1 VILLMTTAPPIHSPW
16 GVPAVIPPLGLAY
29 VAAALEK
36 AGFHVEIFDNYQL
49 KKPIDY
55 VKFEIKRLDPEI
67 VGITCGSVTYQRCI
81 ETAKAVKEVKPSCKV
96 VAGGWHPSYMPDS
109 MLQHPEIDYVIM
121 GEGENA
127 MVELASSIIK
137 GDGDRAIATIPG
149 VACRYDGK
157 TIKNALRI
165 ISDLDQVPYP
175 ARHLLPM
182 HIYDRKIDYLSVR
195 PVDVVNVIRG
205 CPYECAYCETKKLWG
220 NKCRAFS
227 PNRVVDEVDYLV
239 KNYGSKGI
247 YFVGD
252 NFTIN
257 KRHTVEICNLI
268 KKRKLDI
275 EWVCDTRVDLISRD
289 LLQEMKSAGC
299 KSIFFGIQ
307 SGSPRILR
315 KLNIKFTL
323 EQVVQ
328 TFKLVREEGIN
339 IACSFMLGIPGETVD
354 DMEATFRFAKDMDPD
369 WCHFYVFIACPTS
382 GLYEEVMQKGLYDR
396 MEGFLAYPKTEDFN
410 YELVLEIQKRFQT
423 GFNLSR
429 KRILRKIRREGF
441 LNVVKK
447 SFEYGFSSL
456 TS

>member
-1 VILLMTTAPPIHSPW
+1 MILLMTTAPPEHSPW
-16 GVPAVIPPLGLAY
+16 GVPAVLPPLGLSY
-29 VAAALEK
+29 VGAALEK

-55 VKFEIKRLDPEI
+55 VKLEIKRLDPEI
-67 VGITCGSVTYQRCI
+67 VGITCGSVTYQKCI

-96 VAGGWHPSYMPDS
+96 VVGGWHPSYLPES
-109 MLQHPEIDYVIM
+109 MLQHPEIDYAII

-127 MVELASSIIK
+127 MVKLASSIIESK
-137 GDGDRAIATIPG
+137 GDQVIATIPG
-149 VACRYDGK
+149 VAFRYEGK
-157 TIKNALRI
+157 TIMNTPEI
-165 ISDLDQVPYP
+165 INDLDQIPYP

-182 HIYDRKIDYLSVR
+182 HIYDRSIDYLSVR

-205 CPYECAYCETKKLWG
+205 CPYDCAYCEIKKVSG
-220 NKCRAFS
+220 QKCRAFS
-227 PNRVVDEVDYLV
+227 PHRVVDEIEYMVN
-239 KNYGSKGI
+239 NYGSKGI

-257 KRHTVEICNLI
+257 KGHTVEVCNLI
-268 KKRKLDI
+268 KKHELQI
-275 EWVCDTRVDLISRD
+275 EWVCDTRVDLLSRD
-289 LLQEMKSAGC
+289 LLREMKSAGC

-307 SGSPRILR
+307 SGSSRILR
-315 KLNIKFTL
+315 KLNINFSL

-354 DMEATFRFAKDMDPD
+354 DMEATFRFAKDLDPD

-396 MEGFLAYPKTEDFN
+396 MEGFLAFTKTEDFD
-410 YELVLEIQKRFQT
+410 YESVLKIQKRFQT

-429 KRILRKIRREGF
+429 NRILRKIKREGF
-441 LNVVKK
+441 FSVVRKGFK
-447 SFEYGFSSL
+447 YGFSSL